1 MNNPRLLITVKEGA
15 IYTVPTYK
23 VTNEGLVDADY
34 VNINFCKGNKEDES
48 AFRQEGFFTETL
60 LQVCKQYLESVN
72 VGELANR
79 EASVAITKIDE
90 AIMWI
95 NKRAE
100 DRMLRG
106 VQGSYKK

>member
-1 MNNPRLLITVKEGA
+1 MNNPRQLITVKEGA

-23 VTNEGLVDADY
+23 VTNNGLEDADY

-48 AFRQEGFFTETL
+48 SFRQGGFFTETL
-60 LQVCKQYLESVN
+60 LQVCKEYLEAVN
-72 VGELANR
+72 VGTLANR
-79 EASVAITKIDE
+79 ECSMAITKIDE

-100 DRMLRG
+100 DRKLRG
-106 VQGSYKK
+106 VQGTYQK